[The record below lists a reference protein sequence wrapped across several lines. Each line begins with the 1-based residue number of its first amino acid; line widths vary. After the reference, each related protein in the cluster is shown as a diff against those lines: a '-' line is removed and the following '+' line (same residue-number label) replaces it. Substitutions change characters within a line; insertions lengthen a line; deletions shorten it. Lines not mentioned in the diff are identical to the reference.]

1 MSALPLDGSGFLRDI
16 GYRMDGQRMGT
27 LGGTGFG
34 FNPLGAAGPGGSMYG
49 GGFGGGFGRGFGG
62 SMPPPTI
69 INGVPTQLGPLGQRG
84 TRMPDMPRQ
93 PMFGGGFGGGFGMPQ
108 QNFPGMGGGMQ
119 MPGMGGP
126 AFPQQQ
132 FNQPQQPMFGGGFGG
147 GIGGGFGGGFQPG
160 RPRPPMFGGGQP
172 PMPGMFG
179 GGPPQ
184 MPGMFGGR
192 APQMPSL
199 MQLQQRMGGMF
210 GSQDRSQMARPNPK
224 GLASGRFSDLADVL
238 KFLKR

>member
-1 MSALPLDGSGFLRDI
+1 M
-16 GYRMDGQRMGT
+16 MGT

-49 GGFGGGFGRGFGG
+49 GGFRGGFQPARPRPPMFGGGFGGGFGG
-62 SMPPPTI
+62 FP
-69 INGVPTQLGPLGQRG
+69 
-84 TRMPDMPRQ
+84 
-93 PMFGGGFGGGFGMPQ
+93 GGGFGGGFGMPQ

-132 FNQPQQPMFGGGFGG
+132 FNFPQPPMFGGGFGG
-147 GIGGGFGGGFQPG
+147 FGGGYGPQPRPMPRPDIQMRQLEG
-160 RPRPPMFGGGQP
+160 RPEPKFQV
-172 PMPGMFG
+172 MPGMFG

-192 APQMPSL
+192 FQTQGPQRL
-199 MQLQQRMGGMF
+199 RAQQQAAGGMF
-210 GSQDRSQMARPNPK
+210 GGRSPRMPSAGQLQQMM
-224 GLASGRFSDLADVL
+224 GGIFGRF
-238 KFLKR
+238 